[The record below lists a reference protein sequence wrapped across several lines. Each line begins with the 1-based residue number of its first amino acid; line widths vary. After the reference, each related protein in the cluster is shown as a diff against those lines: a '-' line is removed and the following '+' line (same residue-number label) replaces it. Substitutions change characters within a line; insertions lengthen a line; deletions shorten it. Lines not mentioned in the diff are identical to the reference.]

1 MLEEGQGEWG
11 KERVMGEQGGGE
23 TRQKEKGK
31 KERDIGG
38 GEGRGGEAR
47 GSVCTVCRDCG
58 REANGKQAQELQEQH
73 KGKREGHG
81 RYKRQH

>member
-31 KERDIGG
+31 KERDM
-38 GEGRGGEAR
+38 GEGKEEAEKQGEVY
-47 GSVCTVCRDCG
+47 VCWDCG
-58 REANGKQAQELQEQH
+58 RETNGKQGQELQGQH
-73 KGKREGHG
+73 KGKGKDFERQ
-81 RYKRQH
+81 KRKD